1 MLTPRASTPS
11 ELPSSRQ
18 RARADR
24 RLPSALLGL
33 LGIVMVTTGLAWTF
47 LGLSM
52 RSLESVLHDRVEALA
67 LLHTVND
74 EMQHL
79 MADMAIK
86 ADRGVVP
93 LDSASATARGAGER
107 ASASW
112 NLYMDTWFTPEE
124 AELVERIM
132 PAIDRGFLQSRLLA
146 DTLARGDR
154 EALSRFLD
162 GSFFPDLDRFSSSL
176 RELVALQVRVTQ
188 DAHALSRAR
197 FDVAGRAFI
206 GAVIA
211 AMALVIVALLAAS
224 RRTPHATRRWGH

>member
-1 MLTPRASTPS
+1 MRTPGASSPS

-18 RARADR
+18 RALADR
-24 RLPSALLGL
+24 RLPSALIGL
-33 LGIVMVTTGLAWTF
+33 LAIVMVTTGLAWTF

-79 MADMAIK
+79 IADMAIK
-86 ADRGVVP
+86 ADRGVIP
-93 LDSASATARGAGER
+93 LDSASANARGAGER
-107 ASASW
+107 ANASW
-112 NLYMDTWFTPEE
+112 NTYMETWFTPEE
-124 AELVERIM
+124 AELVTRIT
-132 PAIDRGFLQSRLLA
+132 PAIERGFLQSQLLA

-154 EALSRFLD
+154 EALSEFLD
-162 GSFFPDLDRFSSSL
+162 GSFFPDLDLFSASL

-197 FDVAGRAFI
+197 FNVAGRAFI
-206 GAVIA
+206 GAAIA

-224 RRTPHATRRWGH
+224 RRTPHSTRRWSH